1 MNLNLTLIGQSVGFA
16 LFVFF
21 CMKYVWPPITA
32 ALRERQTKITAGLEA
47 SKRAERDLEL
57 AQEKVGEQLKQA
69 KEQAAEIIDQ
79 ANKRGGQ
86 IVEEAK
92 VQAREEGERLKA
104 AALAEIEQET
114 NRAKEALR
122 AEVAELVV
130 SGAEQVLGSS
140 VDAGKHGEF
149 LDKLAAGL

>member
-16 LFVFF
+16 LFVVF
-21 CMKYVWPPITA
+21 CMKYVWPPITT
-32 ALRERQTKITAGLEA
+32 ALRERQTKIASGLEA

-57 AQEKVGEQLKQA
+57 AQEKVRAELKEA

-79 ANKRGGQ
+79 ANKRSAQ
-86 IVEEAK
+86 IIEEAK
-92 VQAREEGERLKA
+92 TQAQEEGERLKA
-104 AALAEIEQET
+104 AAQAEIEQQT

-122 AEVAELVV
+122 AEVANLVV
-130 SGAEQVLGSS
+130 SGAEQVLGDS
-140 VDAGKHGEF
+140 VDAGKHGDY